1 MENRIDF
8 LFKEWHL
15 LGGDVLLREKIN
27 LPLSRSPEKVI
38 AESTSF
44 CRDSGRLTW
53 IVLDWLIRNVSKI
66 DEDRLVKETKIQGN
80 LSVLGV
86 LCDLANDR
94 SSHPKFEYILKF
106 CKPFG
111 NQEIFFNR
119 VAKSPLASK
128 LTMQSPIDTFSRWNF
143 ICNEVRYLH

>member
-1 MENRIDF
+1 MDNRIDV

-27 LPLSRSPEKVI
+27 LPLSRSPEEVI

-53 IVLDWLIRNVSKI
+53 IVLDWLIRNIAKI
-66 DEDRLVKETKIQGN
+66 DDDKLVKETKIQGN
-80 LSVLGV
+80 ISVLGV
-86 LCDLANDR
+86 LCDLANER
-94 SSHPKFEYILKF
+94 NPHSKFEHIIKY
-106 CKPFG
+106 CKPYR

-119 VAKSPLASK
+119 VAKSPLALK
-128 LTMQSPIDTFSRWNF
+128 LTLENPVDTFSRWNF
-143 ICNEVRYLH
+143 LCNEVRYLH